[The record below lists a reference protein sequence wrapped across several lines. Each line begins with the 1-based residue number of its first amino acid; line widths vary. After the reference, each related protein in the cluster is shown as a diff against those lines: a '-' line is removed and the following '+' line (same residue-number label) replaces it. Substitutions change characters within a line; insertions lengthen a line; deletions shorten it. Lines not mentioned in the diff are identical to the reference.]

1 MTTKDYTYLLNRPYS
16 LTERQ
21 TAELESI
28 LAEFPYL
35 QSARAVYLKGLYNK
49 DSFRY
54 NGELKKTAAYT
65 TDRTILFEFI
75 TTEDFRSVDQ
85 KQLEATEQSVAG
97 IDVQEEVVSATL
109 QQEITSVAPPVT
121 PMESIDK
128 LELSIKKIIEEATPD
143 APTPTLVATIEEKPT
158 TEVDI
163 AVASVA
169 TEDETVALP
178 EQEISFEEKVT
189 ETAPETQIEI
199 PEETVTISEEQ
210 IEPIGSPLKFD
221 NNETHSFAEWLQL
234 SRLKPIDRNTEPE
247 TESETVSET
256 QANITEPEPIAKEQ
270 EPPVSALEQKLDLI
284 DRFIEASPKI
294 KPVRSDNSAWENLG
308 KKTMESPG
316 IMTETLAR
324 VYLEQKKYAKAIQA
338 YEILILKYPEKSVF
352 FADRI
357 LDIKD
362 LQQNNN

>member
-1 MTTKDYTYLLNRPYS
+1 LTTKDYTYLLNRPYS
-16 LTERQ
+16 LAERQ
-21 TAELESI
+21 TAELERI

-54 NGELKKTAAYT
+54 NSELKKTAAYT

-85 KQLEATEQSVAG
+85 KQLEATEQAIAEITVR
-97 IDVQEEVVSATL
+97 EEAITTTL
-109 QQEITSVAPPVT
+109 QQETTPVVHPVAPT
-121 PMESIDK
+121 ESADK
-128 LELSIKKIIEEATPD
+128 LELSIKKIIEESTPD
-143 APTPTLVATIEEKPT
+143 TTATTLTPTIDEKP
-158 TEVDI
+158 
-163 AVASVA
+163 A
-169 TEDETVALP
+169 TEPITTVAPVDETAEVTEP
-178 EQEISFEEKVT
+178 EIS
-189 ETAPETQIEI
+189 
-199 PEETVTISEEQ
+199 PEENVSEKATERQPEIQEAVVTASEAQ
-210 IEPIGSPLKFD
+210 NEPIGSPLKFD
-221 NNETHSFAEWLQL
+221 QSETHSFAEWLQL
-234 SRLKPIDRNTEPE
+234 SRLKPIDRSIEPE
-247 TESETVSET
+247 AETVSEIPV
-256 QANITEPEPIAKEQ
+256 AAPEPEPVAEKETT
-270 EPPVSALEQKLDLI
+270 PSPLNQKLNLI

-308 KKTMESPG
+308 KKTIETPG